1 MREFAKQY
9 SYYLYD
15 QRYIY
20 IYYLSD
26 FAILS
31 ENTHS
36 WFSKVYQKLDEC
48 DPLYR
53 WIFWYTFQKDCLSR
67 FYFHIDL
74 GKIKQVCRNTIF
86 LHSMTII
93 HNNISHLTYQ
103 VYNIYVYISIQKVLK
118 LDEYKEKNVLRYDQV
133 KYTYVYVDIYITC
146 LRFVIFASIT
156 QSWFSKVY
164 QKLDWYVYVYD

>member
-1 MREFAKQY
+1 MYIHIPISLLVYFRDACQTKYKKKVNSLKTIIFV
-9 SYYLYD
+9 SLRNPGD
-15 QRYIY
+15 QDDYCENLQSGTHTIYMTKGIY

-31 ENTHS
+31 KNTHS

-86 LHSMTII
+86 LHSITVI

-103 VYNIYVYISIQKVLK
+103 VYNIY
-118 LDEYKEKNVLRYDQV
+118 
-133 KYTYVYVDIYITC
+133 IYI
-146 LRFVIFASIT
+146 LVFRRF
-156 QSWFSKVY
+156 
-164 QKLDWYVYVYD
+164 